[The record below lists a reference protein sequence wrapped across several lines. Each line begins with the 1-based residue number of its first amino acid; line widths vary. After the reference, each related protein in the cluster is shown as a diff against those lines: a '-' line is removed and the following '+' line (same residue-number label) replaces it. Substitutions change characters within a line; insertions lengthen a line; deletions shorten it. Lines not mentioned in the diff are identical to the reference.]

1 MLLPTLREVLGQ
13 SNERLLEAQQDV
25 LASYVDRGQLE
36 RLRQPTV
43 SVTGRRTPGLRL
55 DDRRLLAVLSALTNL
70 MYVIGKGCF
79 RTVDLLADVQRTLGK
94 ADYQLSQLRYDLGKL
109 RVKGLVRRL
118 PGTRRYELS
127 PEGYRLAILYQKL
140 HHRLYG
146 PLTAG
151 IVEPVESDK
160 QMLNSRKVRLD
171 RLYEAVE
178 KALKKLSEA
187 VGVVA

>member
-1 MLLPTLREVLGQ
+1 LLLPTLREVLGQ

-140 HHRLYG
+140 HHRL
-146 PLTAG
+146 
-151 IVEPVESDK
+151 
-160 QMLNSRKVRLD
+160 
-171 RLYEAVE
+171 
-178 KALKKLSEA
+178 
-187 VGVVA
+187 

>member
-1 MLLPTLREVLGQ
+1 
-13 SNERLLEAQQDV
+13 
-25 LASYVDRGQLE
+25 
-36 RLRQPTV
+36 
-43 SVTGRRTPGLRL
+43 
-55 DDRRLLAVLSALTNL
+55 
-70 MYVIGKGCF
+70 
-79 RTVDLLADVQRTLGK
+79 
-94 ADYQLSQLRYDLGKL
+94 
-109 RVKGLVRRL
+109 
-118 PGTRRYELS
+118 
-127 PEGYRLAILYQKL
+127 L